1 MKTRSEKTTA
11 LIEALKGALAQRD
24 QDALTKIVEGALKVY
39 AAGMPA
45 EPKIDTAFGKMALGL
60 VFDEDT
66 KWQQI
71 TAEFTGICADLD
83 CISSDDD
90 DKIERAKI
98 IATNPVLRHVT
109 AVPVSVD
116 TDELF

>member
-1 MKTRSEKTTA
+1 MRTRSEKTTA
-11 LIEALKGALAQRD
+11 LIEALKSALAQRD
-24 QDALTKIVEGALKVY
+24 LDALTKIVEGALKVY

-60 VFDEDT
+60 IFDEDT

-71 TAEFTGICADLD
+71 TAEFTVICTDLD
-83 CISSDDD
+83 CIPADADE
-90 DKIERAKI
+90 KVERAKI

-109 AVPVSVD
+109 AVPASVN